1 MSIVRYRWYKWLDNR
16 YACTSINPVDSIYYA
31 GRCQNE
37 ALTMQTAHHRLD
49 CGPGIQSGIQSIW
62 SRLGFVLNVDRI
74 VVVDTRR
81 WCVGCGSGCFYGCGG
96 CTPYCTP
103 YAIEGAVL
111 WIQLWMIIRLEI
123 RDRDTEYEVV
133 ERNKLQSF
141 CWNWTKNKVAGGLN
155 AVAGIHHNPTL
166 YIQHTKYI

>member
-1 MSIVRYRWYKWLDNR
+1 MIAAVGDSSDGHCFFFSYNTRSLLKVMYRGNAVDVDGSQVIKCQSSGIVDISDR

-81 WCVGCGSGCFYGCGG
+81 
-96 CTPYCTP
+96 
-103 YAIEGAVL
+103 
-111 WIQLWMIIRLEI
+111 
-123 RDRDTEYEVV
+123 
-133 ERNKLQSF
+133 
-141 CWNWTKNKVAGGLN
+141 
-155 AVAGIHHNPTL
+155 
-166 YIQHTKYI
+166 